1 MDQVNNH
8 DAGLQKGLLRNGI
21 APIENGSLHFI
32 TSAPI
37 SSNAREQEYIEST
50 LLGTDLLS
58 SQLPTN
64 LLTDYITPVPCSS
77 GSTIG
82 GIQSTLLEHHYRT
95 FTSDELQSLV
105 DGSAIQAINGNDVT
119 HRKLF
124 QQIPNKAPA
133 IPLASS
139 NEAAVIVTS
148 SSRDIPSFGTITSYD
163 KMLDVAQPSSPL
175 TGGLAQIAGAID
187 GYVHFSLSAQLHA
200 TGSGCE
206 AYDMVGNSLGTTHH
220 HQSQQQHQQHYG
232 LQHLHH
238 HNQHHSHHQQQHL
251 GQHPANHKTI
261 TDLVNC
267 PPQEAAAQQSQNVRS
282 FEQPHTSLLPS
293 EAAPLKDFNNAIIP
307 VTAAEPSSLHN
318 IAAMTI
324 PPLRPSESS
333 KRYYLCPQ
341 PAPLKE
347 RSNGQTVNG
356 VAVIKDTGASVI
368 ECEPRTDEE
377 EDTDSLQTATNALP
391 ENINLPHKK
400 RLSKKMGDPK
410 ENVSSEV
417 NHHLVHEPPRG
428 TVIANEA
435 VKNERMIQRRPP
447 VLSQAENVKHSAED
461 SVETVP
467 LQDLP
472 GNTCFRCQLCGQI
485 VRDQL
490 LFFNHL
496 KEHYEPEGFGHD
508 SKLESD
514 HEKSAP
520 TNHLAIRCTG
530 EQLIA
535 ESKKPKPK
543 LPRVKHTKK
552 LKNDRTF
559 EQSEMEVPQKP
570 QYDDATEISI
580 REQPK
585 RQSAP
590 EFSNMAQNL
599 YGNANTGTVPIE
611 NGGEFSETED
621 MLEGIRSVVQET
633 VERAASEDMNLN
645 VGVKQWFTSD
655 GAGQGVQ
662 NVSRAAMVTE
672 QIVEKEM
679 MTFVDASITGHGI
692 QIQNENEN
700 FVLFLNK
707 SQFNDSDLLDPLT
720 SANHG
725 SMSASRM
732 AERPVQL
739 AQVHLGMNESN
750 RHYASPPPPQLDV
763 DCNRAAALPAV
774 SFATDPNAARA
785 LDHPAESLM
794 IPSMLQIPSNR
805 DETLLPTD
813 PFHNSTPCKPVSPD
827 VKKAKLLND
836 EQKSDNDIDSANEG
850 LQYSRHEFADHDHE
864 VLESM
869 RKPMGDVQQEKA
881 ESGNDL
887 LDEEYDFS
895 SDEVEESEIETNH
908 SKGMDAPKKS
918 HDRVVHATDRNEQ
931 YIIGK
936 KVTTDS
942 KNGKQKYLCEVEG
955 CDRQFK
961 SSTAFQYHRLQHTG
975 VRPHKCESC
984 GKSFFTC
991 SALKVHERLHSGEKP
1006 YKCEQCGHSFR
1017 QWGDLKYHRISIH
1030 TDEKSHK
1037 CEFCGKEFS
1046 RRYSLVVHR
1055 RIHTNERNF
1064 ICDYCNKGFRASTY
1078 LQAHRKI
1085 HTGEKPHQCKVC
1097 DKKFRSH
1104 GDINRHMKTHSRARG
1119 RGKAQTAVAD
1129 TDGITQ
1135 KIVSASDG
1143 QQHAGDCKAN
1153 VIDLTKSKPKRAL
1166 KVRASIMNHVE

>member
-1 MDQVNNH
+1 MEQVNNH
-8 DAGLQKGLLRNGI
+8 DGGMQNLRNGI

-37 SSNAREQEYIEST
+37 SSSAREQEYIEST

-64 LLTDYITPVPCSS
+64 LLTDYITPVPCST
-77 GSTIG
+77 GSAIG
-82 GIQSTLLEHHYRT
+82 GIQSTLLEHHYRP

-105 DGSAIQAINGNDVT
+105 DGSVIQAMNDVT

-124 QQIPNKAPA
+124 QQIPNKATA
-133 IPLASS
+133 NPLAPS

-148 SSRDIPSFGTITSYD
+148 SSRDIPSFGTISSYD

-251 GQHPANHKTI
+251 GQHPVNHKTI

-267 PPQEAAAQQSQNVRS
+267 PPQEASAQQSQNLLS
-282 FEQPHTSLLPS
+282 LEQPHTSLLSS
-293 EAAPLKDFNNAIIP
+293 EAAPLKDFNNATIP
-307 VTAAEPSSLHN
+307 VTSEPTSVQN
-318 IAAMTI
+318 VAAMTI

-333 KRYYLCPQ
+333 KRLYLCPQ
-341 PAPLKE
+341 PATLKD
-347 RSNGQTVNG
+347 RSNGQMVEG
-356 VAVIKDTGASVI
+356 AAVVKDTGASVL

-377 EDTDSLQTATNALP
+377 EDADSLVEQASHTVANALP

-400 RLSKKMGDPK
+400 RLTKKLGDPK
-410 ENVSSEV
+410 ENVSAEI
-417 NHHLVHEPPRG
+417 NHSVVTSHEPARG

-435 VKNERMIQRRPP
+435 VKNERMMQRQPP
-447 VLSQAENVKHSAED
+447 VLPQPQNTKPSAED

-467 LQDLP
+467 LPDLP

-490 LFFNHL
+490 VFFNHL
-496 KEHYEPEGFGHD
+496 KEHYEPEGFGQD
-508 SKLESD
+508 SKIESD
-514 HEKSAP
+514 HAKSAT
-520 TNHLAIRCTG
+520 TNQLAIRCTG

-559 EQSEMEVPQKP
+559 EQSEMEVPQKQ
-570 QYDDATEISI
+570 QYDDATEIST

-590 EFSNMAQNL
+590 QFSNMAQNL
-599 YGNANTGTVPIE
+599 FGNANTSTVPIE

-633 VERAASEDMNLN
+633 VERAASEDINLN

-655 GAGQGVQ
+655 GVGQSVE

-672 QIVEKEM
+672 QIAEKEM
-679 MTFVDASITGHGI
+679 ITFVDASVAGHDI
-692 QIQNENEN
+692 QIQNESQS

-707 SQFNDSDLLDPLT
+707 SQFNDSDLLEPLS
-720 SANHG
+720 SANHD
-725 SMSASRM
+725 SLSACTM

-739 AQVHLGMNESN
+739 VQLGMNESK
-750 RHYASPPPPQLDV
+750 RHYASPQPQLDV
-763 DCNRAAALPAV
+763 DHDRVAALPTV
-774 SFATDPNAARA
+774 PFATNPNAARA
-785 LDHPAESLM
+785 LDHPTESLM
-794 IPSMLQIPSNR
+794 IPSIVQIPSNQ
-805 DETLLPTD
+805 DDALLPTV
-813 PFHNSTPCKPVSPD
+813 PFHNATPVSPD
-827 VKKAKLLND
+827 LKNAKVLND
-836 EQKSDNDIDSANEG
+836 EQKSDNDFDDANEG
-850 LQYSRHEFADHDHE
+850 LQYSRHEFADQMHE
-864 VLESM
+864 SR
-869 RKPMGDVQQEKA
+869 RKPLDDGQEEKA
-881 ESGNDL
+881 GSVNDL

-895 SDEVEESEIETNH
+895 SDDVEESEIETNH
-908 SKGMDAPKKS
+908 SKGMDAPKQR
-918 HDRVVHATDRNEQ
+918 HDGVMHATNCNKQ
-931 YIIGK
+931 YITAK
-936 KVTTDS
+936 KVKMDS
-942 KNGKQKYLCEVEG
+942 KTGKQKYLCEVEG

-975 VRPHKCESC
+975 VRPHKCGSC

-1006 YKCEQCGHSFR
+1006 YKCDQCGHSFR

-1104 GDINRHMKTHSRARG
+1104 GDINRHMKTHSRAKG
-1119 RGKAQTAVAD
+1119 RGKAQTAAD
-1129 TDGITQ
+1129 TGGVMQ
-1135 KIVSASDG
+1135 KIASASDG
-1143 QQHAGDCKAN
+1143 QQRTGDCKTN

-1166 KVRASIMNHVE
+1166 KVRESIMNHVE